1 MISVVKMELYIA
13 ADKADYES
21 YWGSYTF
28 NNN

>member
-1 MISVVKMELYIA
+1 MELYTA
-13 ADKADYES
+13 NDKADYES